1 MDVLSKIEPD
11 KTGEIQLTEAIDI
24 YLKKFENVLGF
35 NMKGRLY
42 DCGDKLGYLIA
53 NIEFS
58 KKDLE
63 IKVDLLNYLRKNN

>member
-1 MDVLSKIEPD
+1 
-11 KTGEIQLTEAIDI
+11 
-24 YLKKFENVLGF
+24 
-35 NMKGRLY
+35 MKGRLY